1 MPKGQFA
8 VKVEGKNCTQT
19 LPLLVV
25 EGSGP
30 PLLGRNWLSKLEVLW
45 NGEEINAV
53 FIELQETEKWL
64 NDLPIK

>member
-1 MPKGQFA
+1 MPKGQVA

-30 PLLGRNWLSKLEVLW
+30 PLLGR
-45 NGEEINAV
+45 
-53 FIELQETEKWL
+53 
-64 NDLPIK
+64 DLVVAA